1 MPSQPTRLARARAQ
15 ARGRLVGL
23 LLVGVALTAA
33 ACESAGSAPT
43 VSDPLT
49 GPVNPSTHYSFLSSP
64 DFLNA
69 DIGDLTGLPTYRR
82 GGPTSTSAS
91 IEQGLDIVT
100 SHWQDEGVQDMFV
113 AGDLVEG
120 HWGLDSDDTGIFGPV
135 RTELQRRTA
144 IGRAAD
150 FYYSEWL
157 KRFDRI
163 GMVTYAALGDHDIGD
178 NNWGPGYGAYP
189 RFKLRSVDVFK
200 HAFARN
206 ILQTPSG
213 TPRFADHPTSGPAR
227 ETAYAVR
234 PDPEVQLISLD
245 VFKRA
250 KKTVRMQLDAEQMA
264 WLNQVLQKAVDDGV
278 DWIIAQGHVPI
289 VTPVR
294 EIGSSGLSYRDGTA
308 SDLWKLFE
316 KYHVDMYLCGEVH
329 AVTMRQVGGVT
340 QLCHGGL
347 FVYGFSNYIRAD
359 IDGGTMT
366 ITSKRFHGVPDKTT
380 TLWQTDAH
388 KHLPQVVTYEPESAV
403 AGAMTLTSDNH
414 ILTTSGQ
421 LDPYLP

>member
-1 MPSQPTRLARARAQ
+1 MW
-15 ARGRLVGL
+15 L
-23 LLVGVALTAA
+23 LLAGVALTAA

-49 GPVNPSTHYSFLSSP
+49 GPVNPATRYSFLSSP

-69 DIGDLTGLPTYRR
+69 DIGDLTTLPTYRA
-82 GGPTSTSAS
+82 GGPNSTSAS

-120 HWGLDSDDTGIFGPV
+120 HWGLDSDKTGIFGPV
-135 RTELQRRTA
+135 RTEKQRREA
-144 IGRAAD
+144 IVRAAD
-150 FYYSEWL
+150 FYYSQWL
-157 KRFDRI
+157 ERFDRI

-178 NNWGPGYGAYP
+178 NNWGAGHGAYP
-189 RFKLRSVDVFK
+189 RFKLRNVDVFK
-200 HAFARN
+200 HAFASN
-206 ILQTPSG
+206 ILQQPPG
-213 TPRFADHPTSGPAR
+213 TPRFADHPAAGPAR

-245 VFKRA
+245 VFERTPT
-250 KKTVRMQLDAEQMA
+250 TVRMQLDPDQLA
-264 WLNQVLQKAVDDGV
+264 WVNQVLQKAVDDGV
-278 DWIIAQGHVPI
+278 DWIIVQGHVPI

-294 EIGSSGLSYRDGTA
+294 EIGSSGLTYEGGTG
-308 SDLWKLFE
+308 SDLWQLFE

-359 IDGGTMT
+359 IQGGTMT
-366 ITSKRFHGVPDKTT
+366 ITSKRFHAVPDKTT
-380 TLWQTDAH
+380 RLWQTDKH
-388 KHLPQVVTYEPESAV
+388 KDLPEVVPYEPDSRV
-403 AGAMTLTSDNH
+403 SGSMTLTSDNH
-414 ILTTSGQ
+414 VLSTSGL
-421 LDPYLP
+421 LDSYVP